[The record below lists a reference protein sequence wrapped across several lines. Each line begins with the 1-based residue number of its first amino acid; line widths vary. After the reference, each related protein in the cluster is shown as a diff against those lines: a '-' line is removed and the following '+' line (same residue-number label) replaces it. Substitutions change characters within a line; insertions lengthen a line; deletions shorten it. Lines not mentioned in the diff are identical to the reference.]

1 MSELVFKACGIAV
14 ISSMLIL
21 LVKKWGSDLAVT
33 LKIASG
39 ICLAAVCLG
48 AVSPVISYVRELAD
62 MGESAGLVSSVEF
75 LLRVLSVAVVSHV
88 SATVCRDCGEGSIGG
103 YVELAGKIEIIILSL
118 PFVKNMIEMTTG
130 LL

>member
-1 MSELVFKACGIAV
+1 MSELVFKVCGIAV

-48 AVSPVISYVRELAD
+48 AVSPIISYVRELAD

-75 LLRVLSVAVVSHV
+75 MLRVLSVAVVSHV

>member
-39 ICLAAVCLG
+39 ICIAAVCLG

-62 MGESAGLVSSVEF
+62 MGESAGLASSVEF
-75 LLRVLSVAVVSHV
+75 MLRGLSVAVVSHV

>member
-62 MGESAGLVSSVEF
+62 MSESAGLASSVEF
-75 LLRVLSVAVVSHV
+75 MLRVLSVAVVSHV
-88 SATVCRDCGEGSIGG
+88 SATVCRDCGEGSLGG
-103 YVELAGKIEIIILSL
+103 YVELAGKIEIIVLSL